1 MECTTAAALAA
12 ASRPHTATMESGGGL
27 GGFLQGLGQHVGM
40 RSLTQQPQLTAPF
53 LQAVNEPEYG
63 MHLLQQPKAGGTATR
78 PRYALDVPP
87 SSAIRKGSLGLL
99 PSLVSVLKAAAAL
112 CLRPGRKCSH
122 SALSA
127 GARGQP
133 GPQLQPDAEGS
144 MRLRPHVWRAWM
156 VVLRKRRDG
165 RARSCPTAVCCS
177 AGAEGDPLFCYFFLY
192 SCHCRKPSRNEP
204 AKARKDSMSNNL
216 GALPRL
222 INRITNKHKRRA
234 GSTQE
239 VSSGCRIY
247 EVRPRFWL
255 FFSHTLI

>member
-1 MECTTAAALAA
+1 
-12 ASRPHTATMESGGGL
+12 
-27 GGFLQGLGQHVGM
+27 
-40 RSLTQQPQLTAPF
+40 
-53 LQAVNEPEYG
+53 
-63 MHLLQQPKAGGTATR
+63 MHLLQPRKAGWHCYQAPIRLRRASILCYPKGILRASSL
-78 PRYALDVPP
+78 PGFSFESSCSSVPQ
-87 SSAIRKGSLGLL
+87 
-99 PSLVSVLKAAAAL
+99 
-112 CLRPGRKCSH
+112 KCSH

-192 SCHCRKPSRNEP
+192 SCHCRKPLRNEP

>member
-1 MECTTAAALAA
+1 MMA
-12 ASRPHTATMESGGGL
+12 GL
-27 GGFLQGLGQHVGM
+27 VPA
-40 RSLTQQPQLTAPF
+40 PQLSAAV
-53 LQAVNEPEYG
+53 QALRG
-63 MHLLQQPKAGGTATR
+63 
-78 PRYALDVPP
+78 
-87 SSAIRKGSLGLL
+87 IRCF
-99 PSLVSVLKAAAAL
+99 VI
-112 CLRPGRKCSH
+112 
-122 SALSA
+122 
-127 GARGQP
+127 
-133 GPQLQPDAEGS
+133 
-144 MRLRPHVWRAWM
+144 
-156 VVLRKRRDG
+156 
-165 RARSCPTAVCCS
+165 
-177 AGAEGDPLFCYFFLY
+177 FFLY